1 LNQLSEIIQ
10 LAKGRIPVVVGP
22 TASGKT
28 DLAIQLAQKIN
39 SEIISVDSRQIFH
52 GFRIGTAQPGRYQLG
67 LIRHHLIDVLD
78 PDALISSGKYADW
91 VNDCENDIIS
101 RNKSIILTGGSF
113 LYLQSITQGI
123 IQEVDSDPEVR
134 QEIYQY
140 IESIGLDSA
149 LEEIKSFDPKY
160 GAIIH
165 KNDTKRMVR
174 ALEIYKV
181 TGKAPTEIFLKQKIL
196 DKEKRNKY
204 FYISISTERDALYE
218 RINKRTDEMISSGWL
233 DEVNKL
239 LNSGISRD
247 SHPMQSLG
255 YRQLLDVIK
264 ELTDIDSAIEIIK
277 AKTRQFAKKQ
287 LTWLNKIDIDF
298 EYKLSNS
305 NNE

>member
-1 LNQLSEIIQ
+1 MN
-10 LAKGRIPVVVGP
+10 
-22 TASGKT
+22 
-28 DLAIQLAQKIN
+28 
-39 SEIISVDSRQIFH
+39 
-52 GFRIGTAQPGRYQLG
+52 
-67 LIRHHLIDVLD
+67 
-78 PDALISSGKYADW
+78 
-91 VNDCENDIIS
+91 
-101 RNKSIILTGGSF
+101 
-113 LYLQSITQGI
+113 
-123 IQEVDSDPEVR
+123 
-134 QEIYQY
+134 
-140 IESIGLDSA
+140 